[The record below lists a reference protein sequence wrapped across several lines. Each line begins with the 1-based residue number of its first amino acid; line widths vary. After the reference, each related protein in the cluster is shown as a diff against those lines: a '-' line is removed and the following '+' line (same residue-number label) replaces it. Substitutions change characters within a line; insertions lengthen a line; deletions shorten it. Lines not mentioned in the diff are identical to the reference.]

1 MDATSAGHKE
11 LSFRDSYA
19 LLFAFTLA
27 VFIPAIFG
35 LGTQAYYSYTPGYL
49 AFMTAPPLL
58 AMIALIFMH
67 QPSVTPVRTLGK
79 ALLFGVVSMI
89 GGGALFL
96 TSSFFLA
103 FLGPAFESH
112 TFDPLQV
119 GIAII
124 MVGYMLPLVL
134 AVIARVRK
142 PSAVALMETLILLA
156 AIAAFAWIAWVILTQ
171 QGTLS
176 DVLRK
181 DQVSYLVGGLLWYI
195 PAYSLVGSVIRSLGV
210 L

>member
-1 MDATSAGHKE
+1 
-11 LSFRDSYA
+11 

-27 VFIPAIFG
+27 IFIPAIFG
-35 LGTQAYYSYTPGYL
+35 LGTQAYYSFTPGYL

-58 AMIALIFMH
+58 AMIALIFTH
-67 QPSVTPVRTLGK
+67 QPSATPLRTLGK

-96 TSSFFLA
+96 TTSFFLA

-112 TFDPLQV
+112 EFGPLQV
-119 GIAII
+119 GVAII

-134 AVIARVRK
+134 AMIARIRK
-142 PSAVALMETLILLA
+142 PNAGTLVEAFILLA
-156 AIAAFAWIAWVILTQ
+156 AVAAFFLIAWAILTQ
-171 QGTLS
+171 QGILS
-176 DVLRK
+176 DLLRK
-181 DQVSYLVGGLLWYI
+181 DQESYLVGGLLWYI

>member
-1 MDATSAGHKE
+1 MDAASAGHKE

-27 VFIPAIFG
+27 IFIPAIFG
-35 LGTQAYYSYTPGYL
+35 LGTQPYYSYTPGYL

-58 AMIALIFMH
+58 AMILLIFVH
-67 QPSVTPVRTLGK
+67 QPSATPLRTLGK

-112 TFDPLQV
+112 AFDPLQV

-124 MVGYMLPLVL
+124 MTGYMLPLLL
-134 AVIARVRK
+134 AVIARLRR
-142 PSAVALMETLILLA
+142 PSAGALIEAFILLA
-156 AIAAFAWIAWVILTQ
+156 AVAAFVWFAWVILTQ

-195 PAYSLVGSVIRSLGV
+195 PAYSLVGSIIRSLGV

>member
-1 MDATSAGHKE
+1 MDRASAAPSE

-27 VFIPAIFG
+27 IFIPAIFG
-35 LGTQAYYSYTPGYL
+35 LGTQAYYSFTPGYL

-58 AMIALIFMH
+58 AMIALIFTH
-67 QPSVTPVRTLGK
+67 QPSATPLRTLGK

-96 TSSFFLA
+96 TTSFFLA

-112 TFDPLQV
+112 EFGPLQV
-119 GIAII
+119 GVAII

-134 AVIARVRK
+134 AMIARIRK
-142 PSAVALMETLILLA
+142 PNAGTLVEAFILLA
-156 AIAAFAWIAWVILTQ
+156 AVAAFFLIAWAILTQ
-171 QGTLS
+171 QGILS
-176 DVLRK
+176 DLLRK
-181 DQVSYLVGGLLWYI
+181 DQESYLVGGLLWYI